1 MLIISHR
8 DQHESVAALN
18 RASSSFV
25 SCMTTLANTLIGV
38 RPHVPDSSSRARK
51 LQLLATGVYAPGTG
65 VAREIVSLPAPRIL
79 RIYNVRTGEPALRAN
94 GTTARVVLSLDDAVV
109 ESTEHLQIG
118 GVRFELVVRQFID
131 VQEKSSVST
140 SIRLQRMSD
149 GCVAPSLVRVDYG
162 IDDSAVNEYL
172 GSSRWLTARYYDI
185 ESCRQ
190 GDRHFSAIVVTD
202 EHRLRYDV
210 QVEPSPHSGAHTS
223 TWSDVEQGCVISATF
238 DFSMADCR
246 HLFTCWQVRPALE
259 FPCSGQVRAM
269 SEFLDIE
276 SEHRALWA
284 AIWKSHFVQIDA
296 NQAPV
301 ELGVKYAVFQLLQHG
316 TGPQHPERGFISPA
330 RGLTSTYH
338 SGATFFDT
346 ELHKCIFWIWNDPIM
361 ARALIDYRYLHL
373 EDAVRFANA
382 TGFSGARFPEAS
394 NDRGGENGPRYVL
407 LYPSAEITRE
417 WSVDEVLHISANV
430 CYAVHRYWTVTRDD
444 AYMSDRGSEI
454 AMACARFSVSALTWS
469 DSKQAYVVNRVMG
482 PDEYHYHVD
491 NSFYTNYSLSW
502 CIQFALSLID
512 LGLVREF
519 RADEVAHWR
528 RLASSIYLPWMEAD
542 GISIPEEFDGYANLP
557 DTPLRVAKGSGPQF
571 VSELERHSAE
581 KMENFPSKVIKQADV
596 VLLLSLFPQHFSHE
610 VKRAALA
617 FYEPRTV
624 HESSL
629 SYGPHAVLAAD
640 VGESS
645 ACADFIARASR
656 YNLDFTKVDDY
667 GNGLHLSAYA
677 GAWQGLVEGM
687 AGLRVEGDGLSFR
700 PQLPEQWN
708 SYQFTIC
715 FRGRRLHVTVP
726 ANGAIQIEHDG
737 NSLPVQWRAD
747 GRAHCCGACA

>member
-1 MLIISHR
+1 M
-8 DQHESVAALN
+8 VTALD

-25 SCMTTLANTLIGV
+25 SCMATLANTIIGV
-38 RPHVPDSSSRARK
+38 RPHVPESSPRTRRA
-51 LQLLATGVYAPGTG
+51 QLLATGVYAPGMG

-79 RIYNVRTGEPALRAN
+79 RIYNVHTGDPALRAD
-94 GTTARVVLSLDDAVV
+94 GTTATVVLSLDDAVV

-131 VQEKSSVST
+131 AQEKSSVST
-140 SIRLQRMSD
+140 SIRLQRLSND
-149 GCVAPSLVRVDYG
+149 GVTPSLVRVDYG
-162 IDDSAVNEYL
+162 IDASAVNEYL
-172 GSSRWLTARYYDI
+172 GTSRWMTARYYDI
-185 ESCRQ
+185 EPCQQ
-190 GDRHFSAIVVTD
+190 GDRHFSAIVVAR

-210 QVEPSPHSGAHTS
+210 QVEPSPYSGVLTS
-223 TWSDVEQGCVISATF
+223 TWSDVEDGCAISATF
-238 DFSMADCR
+238 DFAVAGYQR
-246 HLFTCWQVRPALE
+246 LFTCWQVSPALE
-259 FPCSGQVRAM
+259 SSCSVPAATRSDFWA
-269 SEFLDIE
+269 IE
-276 SEHRALWA
+276 SEHRSLWA
-284 AIWKSHFVQIDA
+284 AIWETHFVQIDA

-301 ELGVKYAVFQLLQHG
+301 ELGVKYAMFQLLQHG
-316 TGPQHPERGFISPA
+316 IGPRHSEHGFISPA

-346 ELHKCIFWIWNDPIM
+346 ELHKCIFWIWNDPVM

-373 EDAVRFANA
+373 DDAIRFANA

-394 NDRGGENGPRYVL
+394 NDRGVENGPRYVL
-407 LYPSAEITRE
+407 SYPTAEITRE

-444 AYMSDRGSEI
+444 AYMSARGSEI
-454 AMACARFSVSALTWS
+454 AMACARFSASALTWS
-469 DSKQAYVVNRVMG
+469 DSKKAYVVNCVMG

-491 NSFYTNYSLSW
+491 NSFYTNYTLGW

-519 RADEVAHWR
+519 QSDEIAYWR
-528 RLASSIYLPWMEAD
+528 RLANSVYLPWMEVD

-557 DTPLRVAKGSGPQF
+557 DTPLRGANGNGPQF
-571 VSELERHSAE
+571 ISDRERHLAE
-581 KMENFPSKVIKQADV
+581 RMENFPSKVIKQADV
-596 VLLLSLFPQHFSHE
+596 VLLLSLFPRHFSHE

-667 GNGLHLSAYA
+667 GNGVHLSAYA

-687 AGLRVEGDGLSFR
+687 AGLRVEGDGLSFQ

-715 FRGRRLHVTVP
+715 FRGRRLRVTVP
-726 ANGAIQIEHDG
+726 ASGAIQVEHDG
-737 NSLPVQWRAD
+737 NSLPIQWRAD
-747 GRAHCCGACA
+747 GRAYCCGAFT